1 MPHQLEFERLLK
13 YDTREQG
20 ISVSVKLSL
29 GQSSVDVLAK
39 LDCGASNC
47 VFERAHG
54 EFLEIEVES
63 GYLRSFSTATGYFDA
78 YGHSVTMT
86 VEDYEFD
93 VMVYFARDE
102 GFDRN
107 VLGRVGFIDRVLI
120 GLNDYAGKLYLNRID
135 NAFDDE

>member
-1 MPHQLEFERLLK
+1 MPYQLEFEHQLN

-20 ISVSVKLSL
+20 ISVPVVLSL
-29 GQSSVDVLAK
+29 GQSSVDVVAK
-39 LDCGASNC
+39 LDCGASHC

-54 EFLEIEVES
+54 ESLEIDVES

-102 GFDRN
+102 GFNRN
-107 VLGRVGFIDRVLI
+107 ILGRAGFIDRVLV
-120 GLNDYAGKLYLNRID
+120 GLNDYAGKLYLNLISNVID
-135 NAFDDE
+135 GE